1 MRVKT
6 KVSNSDDFFPIPNV
20 DPKNKPR
27 RPEPIDD
34 DWSNEEYDE
43 KCNNC
48 GQIYAYHTPNQ
59 ALFCAK
65 LIVNNILRV
74 KF

>member
-1 MRVKT
+1 M
-6 KVSNSDDFFPIPNV
+6 SNSDDFFPIPNV

-27 RPEPIDD
+27 RPEPVYD
-34 DWSNEEYDE
+34 DWSNEGYDE
-43 KCNNC
+43 KCSNC
-48 GQIYAYHTPNQ
+48 GQIYTYHTPNQ

-74 KF
+74 KS